1 MANTRLK
8 RPEGLF
14 PGSVQFEPYE
24 RIWKSRA
31 PPKCRFF
38 MWLIALK
45 KCWTADRLQK
55 RGLDHPERCPL
66 CDQEGETIDHLLVVC
81 VFSREC
87 WFLILKQFGLQI
99 LAPQPTA
106 RSFMAWWEEV
116 SEIVNGP
123 PRDGLNSLLPRL
135 DADIGAQ
142 NWESESAFQNSVVC
156 LLMELRFRI
165 REPIPRYWT
174 ITRNSS
180 NSECHP
186 SVLRGIRPPNSKL
199 QYCDIQTIELELH
212 LISIPWLI
220 WY

>member
-1 MANTRLK
+1 MTSIFFVWLLMANTRLK

-24 RIWKSRA
+24 RIWKSWA

-38 MWLIALK
+38 MWLTALK

-87 WFLILKQFGLQI
+87 WFLILRQFGLQI

-116 SEIVNGP
+116 SEIVNGLP
-123 PRDGLNSLLPRL
+123 GMVSILFYPVWMQILVHKIGNRNQLSRILL
-135 DADIGAQ
+135 
-142 NWESESAFQNSVVC
+142 FVC
-156 LLMELRFRI
+156 S
-165 REPIPRYWT
+165 W
-174 ITRNSS
+174 N
-180 NSECHP
+180 
-186 SVLRGIRPPNSKL
+186 
-199 QYCDIQTIELELH
+199 
-212 LISIPWLI
+212 
-220 WY
+220 